1 MNNPFIPPNS
11 PHDPFRATVGYEAVK
26 RQLQPVVDFV
36 RAGGGDS
43 TAHSLP
49 RRILLHGPAGTGKT
63 HLAYQLMDASR
74 MENWYD
80 PGSALVNRGLK
91 GIKKL
96 FDRRDALIIIDD
108 VDYIA
113 RRRDGL
119 EQQSTERLRQ
129 EILDRLLLE
138 MESVR
143 ERNMVFVTLANRL
156 GPLDDK
162 FLYLIDL
169 QIEIP
174 LPNQA
179 LRREMLTAFGER
191 IGAVWSAAD
200 VEGVARRTVGASGRK
215 LHRLVE
221 SAAHHAISEGQTAP
235 SAAHLSCAVG
245 QARLTLPDI
254 HDLSTLVNGLNQR
267 VVGQEAAKKKL
278 GFAASIHYTQAR
290 ENLEKAAGTTFQSNV
305 LLIGSEGVGKEE
317 LSQALAATLD
327 VPWVRCSANAF
338 YQRDTQSVILGLLRD
353 LYEAS
358 AGDIIR
364 AEHGIVYLSDLDGL
378 AAMMRGDHARA
389 IGLLQDR
396 IASLMA
402 GEVLEFVLP
411 SASGGNTPIQFYTGN
426 LFFICA
432 GVFNGLEERVRSRL
446 ASPEPLPYAQAMSN
460 FQRQDLVGC
469 GLSARLVEAL
479 PVIIPLDDLSL
490 DDLMG
495 LIRQQWADGTAGAYQ
510 QMMARHGIALELTDD
525 GLRQIAEEAKARRMG
540 GKGVAGVIRDLYSYL
555 WAQPPPALGC
565 IVVDRP
571 LVKDALV
578 GHEPPRE
585 KSPVDDAI
593 TLSEIPDVTYD
604 QIGGL
609 ENEIERIKRE
619 IEYPYRYAHLYRR
632 YGLQRPKGI
641 LLYGPPGTGKT
652 MVAKA
657 IANSLQSEIRRNL
670 ETTIQTHAL
679 LQDLRAADPDAP
691 LTDSQADRLR
701 EWVAL
706 AAPPTA
712 FQPTTVGA
720 CISALLAYLDNVMGI
735 AAEQVEREAARA
747 AQNLQRGTR
756 THFFSIKGA
765 QLANKYVGETER
777 SIRELFAEAQAR
789 ASATTPVVIFFDEM
803 EALFGQRGMR
813 DNPLVE
819 TVVPQILAEIDGIEA
834 LRDVIVIGAT
844 NRHELLDP
852 ALTRPGRLDIKIEV
866 PRPQRTAARS
876 ILAKH
881 LTPDTPF
888 DMDDEGA
895 EEETT
900 TSWVEVMTE
909 RLLGLLY
916 ADRSTIRVAGHH
928 AARADRA
935 DYFPWRNFVS
945 GALLANII
953 QAAKRLALVR
963 EVQQGAVGLRWSD
976 LRAAAADEFE
986 QNKKLFGFEAVQS
999 FLVAGHTTEALRFES
1014 LPAPDDHL
1022 AASNP
1027 WIQPIERP
1035 WERLMYKN
1043 IGVDRDKGR
1052 E

>member
-1 MNNPFIPPNS
+1 N
-11 PHDPFRATVGYEAVK
+11 
-26 RQLQPVVDFV
+26 
-36 RAGGGDS
+36 
-43 TAHSLP
+43 
-49 RRILLHGPAGTGKT
+49 
-63 HLAYQLMDASR
+63 
-74 MENWYD
+74 
-80 PGSALVNRGLK
+80 AL
-91 GIKKL
+91 
-96 FDRRDALIIIDD
+96 
-108 VDYIA
+108 
-113 RRRDGL
+113 
-119 EQQSTERLRQ
+119 
-129 EILDRLLLE
+129 
-138 MESVR
+138 
-143 ERNMVFVTLANRL
+143 
-156 GPLDDK
+156 
-162 FLYLIDL
+162 
-169 QIEIP
+169 
-174 LPNQA
+174 
-179 LRREMLTAFGER
+179 
-191 IGAVWSAAD
+191 
-200 VEGVARRTVGASGRK
+200 
-215 LHRLVE
+215 
-221 SAAHHAISEGQTAP
+221 
-235 SAAHLSCAVG
+235 
-245 QARLTLPDI
+245 
-254 HDLSTLVNGLNQR
+254 
-267 VVGQEAAKKKL
+267 
-278 GFAASIHYTQAR
+278 
-290 ENLEKAAGTTFQSNV
+290 
-305 LLIGSEGVGKEE
+305 
-317 LSQALAATLD
+317 
-327 VPWVRCSANAF
+327 

-396 IASLMA
+396 LASLMS

-426 LFFICA
+426 LLFICA

-446 ASPEPLPYAQAMSN
+446 ASPDPLPYAQVMSN
-460 FQRQDLVGC
+460 VQRQDLVGC
-469 GLSARLVEAL
+469 GLSVRLVEVL
-479 PVIIPLDDLSL
+479 PVIIPMDDLSL
-490 DDLMG
+490 DDLSAV
-495 LIRQQWADGTAGAYQ
+495 IRQQWSDGAAGAYQ
-510 QMMARHGIALELTDD
+510 QMMARHGVALQLTDD
-525 GLRQIAEEAKARRMG
+525 GLYQMAEEAKARRMG
-540 GKGVAGVIRDLYSYL
+540 SKGVAGVIRDLYSYL
-555 WAQPPPALGC
+555 WAQPPPASGC

-571 LVKDALV
+571 LVKEALA
-578 GHEPPRE
+578 GQEMPHE
-585 KSPVDDAI
+585 KSSVDDAI

-609 ENEIERIKRE
+609 EDAIERIKRE

-670 ETTIQTHAL
+670 ETTVQAQAL
-679 LQDLRAADPDAP
+679 LQDLRAADPESP
-691 LTDSQADRLR
+691 LNDQQADQLG
-701 EWVAL
+701 EWLVL

-720 CISALLAYLDNVMGI
+720 LASALLGYLDTVMGI
-735 AAEQVEREAARA
+735 PAEQVEREAARA

-844 NRHELLDP
+844 NRQELLDP

-866 PRPQRTAARS
+866 PRPQRRAARS

-881 LTPDTPF
+881 LPPDTPF
-888 DMDDEGA
+888 DVSDIGATDETA
-895 EEETT
+895 A
-900 TSWVEVMTE
+900 SWAEVMAE
-909 RLLGLLY
+909 RLLGLIY
-916 ADRSTIRVAGHH
+916 ADRSAIRVVGHH
-928 AARADRA
+928 AARTDRA

-945 GALLANII
+945 GALLANIVR
-953 QAAKRLALVR
+953 AAKRLALVR
-963 EVQQGAVGLRWSD
+963 EVQHGTVGLRWSD
-976 LRAAAADEFE
+976 LRAAAIDEFE
-986 QNKKLFGFEAVQS
+986 QNKKIFGFEAVQS
-999 FLVAGHTTEALRFES
+999 VLLTGGSVESIRFES

-1022 AASNP
+1022 AGVNP
-1027 WIQPIERP
+1027 WTQPIERP
-1035 WERLMYKN
+1035 WEGLMYKN
-1043 IGVDRDKGR
+1043 IGANRR